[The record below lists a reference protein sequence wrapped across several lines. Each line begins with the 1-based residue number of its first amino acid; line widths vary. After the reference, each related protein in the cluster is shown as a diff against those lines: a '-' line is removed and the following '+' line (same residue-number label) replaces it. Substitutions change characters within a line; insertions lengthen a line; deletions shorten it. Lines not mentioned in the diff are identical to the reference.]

1 MCLLQ
6 LQKIPNTQYTL
17 YVIQKQNTQK
27 NIGNQNNYTLRN
39 NLTYR
44 KYLCQYNFNKKKG
57 SCYCGSHLDK

>member
-6 LQKIPNTQYTL
+6 LQKIPTTQYMLCHSKTE
-17 YVIQKQNTQK
+17 YSK
-27 NIGNQNNYTLRN
+27 NIGKQNNYTLRN

-44 KYLCQYNFNKKKG
+44 KLCQYNFNKKKG